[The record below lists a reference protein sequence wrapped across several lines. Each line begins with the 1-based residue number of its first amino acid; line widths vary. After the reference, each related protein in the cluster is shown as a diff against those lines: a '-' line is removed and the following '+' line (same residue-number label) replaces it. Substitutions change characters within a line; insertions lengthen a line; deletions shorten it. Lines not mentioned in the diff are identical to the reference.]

1 MFVALNTLCYEQST
15 GERKIYVT
23 EKEMQ
28 VARLILGA
36 RVVTLMIY
44 YITQK
49 EMEVAKMIAEEKTQR
64 EIFTVLKGNCIGRL
78 ADKIGCKGRVGI
90 ALAYDRGEL
99 VVGDRRTIGYRE
111 LSKSNGSDQAK

>member
-1 MFVALNTLCYEQST
+1 MT
-15 GERKIYVT
+15 
-23 EKEMQ
+23 
-28 VARLILGA
+28 
-36 RVVTLMIY
+36 Y

-64 EIFTVLKGNCIGRL
+64 EIFTVMKGNCIGRL

-111 LSKSNGSDQAK
+111 LSKSDGDDQAK